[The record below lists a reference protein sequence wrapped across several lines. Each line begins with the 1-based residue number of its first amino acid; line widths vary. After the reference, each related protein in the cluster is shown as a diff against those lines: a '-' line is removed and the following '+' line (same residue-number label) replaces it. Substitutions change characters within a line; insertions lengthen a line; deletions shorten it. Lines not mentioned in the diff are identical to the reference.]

1 MKRKWIAGAL
11 ALALT
16 ATTVFAAAPATAS
29 AAGDGEN
36 DHGIGSGTTYYVS
49 SENGNDE
56 NSGTSEDQAFKT
68 LAKINEITLE
78 PGDRVLLEKGS
89 VFNNQYLHIKVSG
102 AEDQYIEFSTYGED
116 REIPVIHTNGFGQW
130 IQNYRTPLYNTHPN

>member
-49 SENGNDE
+49 SETGNDE

-68 LAKINEITLE
+68 L
-78 PGDRVLLEKGS
+78 D
-89 VFNNQYLHIKVSG
+89 
-102 AEDQYIEFSTYGED
+102 
-116 REIPVIHTNGFGQW
+116 
-130 IQNYRTPLYNTHPN
+130 

>member
-16 ATTVFAAAPATAS
+16 ATTIFAAAPSAVA

-49 SENGNDE
+49 SENGSDSN
-56 NSGTSEDQAFKT
+56 GGKSESQAFQT
-68 LAKINEITLE
+68 LDKINEITLQ
-78 PGDRVLLEKGS
+78 PGDRVLLENGS
-89 VFNNQYLHIKVSG
+89 VFEDQYLHIKGSG
-102 AEDQYIEFSTYGED
+102 TEKAYIE
-116 REIPVIHTNGFGQW
+116 I
-130 IQNYRTPLYNTHPN
+130 